1 MQACCSAGKAEH
13 LAMAIVSMERSKQLA
28 DEGGHVAQ
36 AGFVASMIEQA
47 KAKSA
52 TVAKTADEE
61 QEQLL
66 QAFVA
71 SLVCRSPVILF
82 MKGTITAPH
91 CGFSKEAAETLVQA
105 GVEFDSFDVMND
117 SKIAGAL
124 KRFSNW
130 PTFPQLYAGGVLV
143 GGSDILREYTVED
156 GAEVGVPSA
165 ATLLRMDMAIAY
177 DWEPALLGALQK
189 AVGWL

>member
-1 MQACCSAGKAEH
+1 
-13 LAMAIVSMERSKQLA
+13 MAIVSMERSKQLA

-66 QAFVA
+66 QAFAA

-82 MKGTITAPH
+82 MKGTITEPQ
-91 CGFSKEAAETLVQA
+91 CGFSKEAVETLVQA

-156 GAEVGVPSA
+156 GAEVAAPSA